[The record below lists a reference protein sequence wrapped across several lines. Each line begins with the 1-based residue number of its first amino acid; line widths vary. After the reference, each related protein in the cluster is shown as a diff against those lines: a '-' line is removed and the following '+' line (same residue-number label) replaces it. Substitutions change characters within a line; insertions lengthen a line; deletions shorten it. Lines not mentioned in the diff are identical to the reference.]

1 MRLST
6 CAARL
11 GSPPRG
17 AHSAGESRA
26 REGLASW
33 HTADRAGVGHSA
45 ASHVPSRSFEA
56 PVRDGVRVL
65 AARVDGPIG
74 KAGQVAQ
81 RSGMTGAAGMGG
93 GGWCW
98 VSATPLGRRARAH
111 ADLWVA
117 VQHHHGVGRA
127 ELVQN

>member
-6 CAARL
+6 CAARIC
-11 GSPPRG
+11 SPPRG
-17 AHSAGESRA
+17 ARSAGESHA
-26 REGLASW
+26 PEGLASW

-45 ASHVPSRSFEA
+45 ASHVLSRSFEA

-93 GGWCW
+93 GSGAGCQPRR
-98 VSATPLGRRARAH
+98 SADARARM
-111 ADLWVA
+111 LTCGWLCSI
-117 VQHHHGVGRA
+117 HGAQLVG
-127 ELVQN
+127 N